1 MKIIILIGL
10 ALLVTVL
17 PAYAGHRPDHDH
29 QEAPAKPDP
38 RQCTVWHAE

>member
-17 PAYAGHRPDHDH
+17 PAYAGHRPDH